1 MTKST
6 GFNSILYDYL
16 RPRLI
21 YESIFDIDF
30 QLLKADGIKSLF
42 FDVDNTIIK
51 YGETAVSLQSL
62 NLFNAIATHDFDNI
76 ILISNNSSVDRIQH
90 VSKQLNLPAVTFACK
105 PFVFTMRRLIQDYN
119 IDVSEAVL
127 IGDQLFT
134 DVLLANI
141 TGMSSIY
148 VDPIDVSNISFL
160 KQQQYKLQASIL
172 SSF

>member
-62 NLFNAIATHDFDNI
+62 NLFNGIASHEFDNI

-90 VSKQLNLPAVTFACK
+90 VSKQVKLTCC
-105 PFVFTMRRLIQDYN
+105 N
-119 IDVSEAVL
+119 IC
-127 IGDQLFT
+127 
-134 DVLLANI
+134 
-141 TGMSSIY
+141 M
-148 VDPIDVSNISFL
+148 
-160 KQQQYKLQASIL
+160 
-172 SSF
+172 

>member
-1 MTKST
+1 M
-6 GFNSILYDYL
+6 Y
-16 RPRLI
+16 
-21 YESIFDIDF
+21 
-30 QLLKADGIKSLF
+30 
-42 FDVDNTIIK
+42 
-51 YGETAVSLQSL
+51 QS
-62 NLFNAIATHDFDNI
+62 
-76 ILISNNSSVDRIQH
+76 
-90 VSKQLNLPAVTFACK
+90 KLNLPAVTFACK